1 MKELII
7 ELIEGHTISI
17 IEDELVSVSYDEDMT
32 LEELAFELTYTNPSN
47 PGKKEVANSSISNF
61 FEIETDTQTFYLPK
75 KSVIYAYIH
84 DLSVECK

>member
-32 LEELAFELTYTNPSN
+32 LEELAFELTYTSPSN

-61 FEIETDTQTFYLPK
+61 FEIETDNQTFYLPK
-75 KSVIYAYIH
+75 KSVIYACIH
-84 DLSVECK
+84 D

>member
-32 LEELAFELTYTNPSN
+32 
-47 PGKKEVANSSISNF
+47 
-61 FEIETDTQTFYLPK
+61 
-75 KSVIYAYIH
+75 
-84 DLSVECK
+84 